1 MTMNQR
7 LKILFLEDNRDDV
20 ELMEHELRSAKI
32 DFIATQV
39 SRKQDILD
47 RVKEFEPNIIL
58 VDYSLPS
65 FNGIEAFRLIKAE
78 QKYLPFILVT
88 GALSEQV
95 ALEFLEEGVDD
106 FILKSSFK
114 RLPAAIV
121 NAIRKKDQEREQH
134 RMSTELRKS
143 HVELMSLIERQD
155 RAIEEERTNIARD
168 LHDELGQVLTA
179 LKIDVSMLK
188 RGILSGKPM
197 SGIEAEFK
205 SITDLIDRITQSVKR
220 ISKGLRPEALEDL
233 GIVEAIRYQVQEF
246 GKRNNIECELLL
258 PTAHPFI
265 DSTVSITLFRIV
277 QEALTNIMRHA
288 QASFVRV
295 ALEVRGDELIL
306 NVQDDGVG
314 ISNRE
319 IESSRSLGLIGLR
332 ERVRG
337 LKGKFSI
344 SGSAG
349 GGTSITVMLPLHNN
363 ENLQPELD
371 RYDQDYNR

>member
-1 MTMNQR
+1 MDNR
-7 LKILFLEDNRDDV
+7 YKILFLEDNRDDV

-32 DFIATQV
+32 DFVATQV
-39 SRKQDILD
+39 SRKKDILE
-47 RVKEFEPNIIL
+47 RVRDFDPNIVL

-65 FNGIEAFRLIKAE
+65 FNGIEAFRMVKAE
-78 QKYLPFILVT
+78 YPLIPFILVT

-95 ALEFLEEGVDD
+95 ALEFVEEGVDD

-114 RLPAAIV
+114 RLPSAIV
-121 NAIRKKDQEREQH
+121 NAVKKKEAEREKQ
-134 RMSTELRKS
+134 RITMELQKS
-143 HVELMSLIERQD
+143 HAELMSLIERQD
-155 RAIEEERTNIARD
+155 RAIEEERTSIARD

-188 RGILSGKPM
+188 RGVLSGRPL

-220 ISKGLRPEALEDL
+220 ISRGLRPEALEDM

-246 GKRNNIECELLL
+246 AKRNNIECEMHL
-258 PTAHPFI
+258 PSMPPFI

-288 QASFVRV
+288 QAKTVRV
-295 ALEVRGDELIL
+295 SLEVRDDVLIL

-314 ISNRE
+314 ISVQDV
-319 IESSRSLGLIGLR
+319 ESSKSLGLIGLR
-332 ERVRG
+332 ERVRS
-337 LKGKFSI
+337 LKGRFSI
-344 SGSAG
+344 SGGAG
-349 GGTSITVMLPLHNN
+349 DGTCITVMLPIHS
-363 ENLQPELD
+363 ENLQPEYD
-371 RYDQDYNR
+371 KYDQDYHS

>member
-1 MTMNQR
+1 MDSNY
-7 LKILFLEDNRDDV
+7 KILFLEDNRDDV

-32 DFIATQV
+32 DFVATQV
-39 SRKQDILD
+39 SKKKEILD
-47 RVKEFEPNIIL
+47 RVKEFDPNIIL

-65 FNGIEAFRLIKAE
+65 FNGIEAYRMIKAE
-78 QKYLPFILVT
+78 KPHIPFILVT

-114 RLPAAIV
+114 RLPSAIV
-121 NAIRKKDQEREQH
+121 NAVRKKDVERERH
-134 RMSTELRKS
+134 RMGLELQKS
-143 HVELMSLIERQD
+143 HSELMSLIERQD

-188 RGILSGKPM
+188 RGVLSGKPL

-246 GKRNNIECELLL
+246 GKRNNIECELNL
-258 PTAHPFI
+258 PTVPPFI
-265 DSTVSITLFRIV
+265 DSTLSITLFRIV

-288 QASFVRV
+288 QATKVRV
-295 ALEVRGDELIL
+295 NLEIRDDVLFVNI
-306 NVQDDGVG
+306 QDNGVG
-314 ISNRE
+314 ISSRE
-319 IESSRSLGLIGLR
+319 IESSKSLGLIGLR
-332 ERVRG
+332 ERVRAMRG
-337 LKGKFSI
+337 RFSI
-344 SGSAG
+344 SGG
-349 GGTSITVMLPLHNN
+349 TEGGTTISVLLPLHNS
-363 ENLQPELD
+363 ENLQPEFD
-371 RYDQDYNR
+371 KYDQDYHS

>member
-1 MTMNQR
+1 MENKY
-7 LKILFLEDNRDDV
+7 KILFLEDNRDDV
-20 ELMEHELRSAKI
+20 ELMEHELRNARIPFVS
-32 DFIATQV
+32 TQV
-39 SRKQDILD
+39 SRKKDILD
-47 RVKEFEPNIIL
+47 RVKEFEPDIIL

-65 FNGIEAFRLIKAE
+65 FNGIDAFRLIKAE
-78 QKYLPFILVT
+78 QKHMPFILVT

-114 RLPAAIV
+114 RLPSAIV
-121 NAIRKKDQEREQH
+121 NAIQKKNVERERH
-134 RMSTELRKS
+134 RMSMELQKS
-143 HVELMSLIERQD
+143 HAELMSLIERQD
-155 RAIEEERTNIARD
+155 RGIEEERTNIARD

-188 RGILSGKPM
+188 RGVLSGKPM

-220 ISKGLRPEALEDL
+220 ISRGLRPEALEDL

-246 GKRNNIECELLL
+246 GKRNNVECEVQL
-258 PTAHPFI
+258 PSTPPFI
-265 DSTVSITLFRIV
+265 DSTVSIILFRIV

-295 ALEVRGDELIL
+295 LLEIRDDVLVL

-314 ISNRE
+314 ISSRE
-319 IESSRSLGLIGLR
+319 IESSKSLGLIGLR
-332 ERVRG
+332 ERIRS

-344 SGSAG
+344 SGSPG
-349 GGTSITVMLPLHNN
+349 GGTAITVILPLRY
-363 ENLQPELD
+363 ENLQPELE
-371 RYDQDYNR
+371 RYDQNYHR

>member
-1 MTMNQR
+1 ME
-7 LKILFLEDNRDDV
+7 LKYKILFLEDNRDDV
-20 ELMEHELRSAKI
+20 ELMEHELRNAKI
-32 DFIATQV
+32 PFVSTQV
-39 SRKQDILD
+39 SRKKDILE
-47 RVKEFEPNIIL
+47 RVKEFEPDIVL

-78 QKYLPFILVT
+78 KSHMPFILVT

-95 ALEFLEEGVDD
+95 ALEFMEEGVDD

-114 RLPAAIV
+114 RLPSAIV
-121 NAIRKKDQEREQH
+121 NAIQKKNVERERH
-134 RMSTELRKS
+134 RMSLELQKS
-143 HVELMSLIERQD
+143 HAELMSLIERQD

-188 RGILSGKPM
+188 RGVLSGKPM
-197 SGIEAEFK
+197 IGIEAEFK
-205 SITDLIDRITQSVKR
+205 SITELIDRITQSVKR
-220 ISKGLRPEALEDL
+220 ISRGLRPEALEDL

-246 GKRNNIECELLL
+246 GKRNNVECEVHL
-258 PTAHPFI
+258 PTTPPFI
-265 DSTVSITLFRIV
+265 DSTVSIILFRIV

-295 ALEVRGDELIL
+295 LLEIRDDVLVLSI
-306 NVQDDGVG
+306 QDDGVG
-314 ISNRE
+314 ISSRE
-319 IESSRSLGLIGLR
+319 IESSKSLGLIGLR
-332 ERVRG
+332 ERIRS

-344 SGSAG
+344 SGSPG
-349 GGTSITVMLPLHNN
+349 GGTAITVILPLHY

-371 RYDQDYNR
+371 RYDQNYHR